1 MDRGTMG
8 KKVAIVGLVLVV
20 ALAVGIGIHK
30 YMSPR
35 PQPSP
40 GASGSAQNRTDGATS
55 QVATAGPQ
63 NTSERLSVNLGRVPT
78 GQKRSGTFT
87 IGNTSDKP
95 LNVLRAVSDCDCL
108 SFPGLPMQLQ
118 PGALSDLT
126 VDFAAPKNSGRYS
139 HKIILQT
146 DDKLRPAI
154 TLKFEASVGMPLEV
168 KPAMLDLGYL
178 ASGQERTVN
187 VTIVNHGDKP
197 IRPLYSTSSG
207 LGQLAMVPRA
217 TIDPE
222 GKLDIPIR
230 VTASNS
236 PRGFTGTVVLHTDC
250 TDQPTVDIA
259 LKYTTAQAASGS
271 TSAPTSQP

>member
-1 MDRGTMG
+1 MG
-8 KKVAIVGLVLVV
+8 KKVAIVGSVLVV

-63 NTSERLSVNLGRVPT
+63 VAVERLAVNLGRVPT

-118 PGALSDLT
+118 PGAMRDLT
-126 VDFAAPKNSGRYS
+126 VDFAAPKNSGQYS
-139 HKIILQT
+139 HKIVLQT
-146 DDKLRPAI
+146 DDKSRPTI

-168 KPAMLDLGYL
+168 KPAILDLGYL
-178 ASGQERTVN
+178 AAGQERTVN

-207 LGQLAMVPRA
+207 PGQLAMVPRA

-222 GKLDIPIR
+222 GMLEIPIR

-236 PRGFTGTVVLHTDC
+236 PRGFIGTVVLHTDC
-250 TDQPTVDIA
+250 TGQPTVDIA
-259 LKYTTAQAASGS
+259 LKYTTTQVASNA
-271 TSAPTSQP
+271 TSAPASRP